1 MSWNTAPA
9 LEIEMMEN
17 VSKIHSIIPCDF
29 IYCSLIFSNQQ
40 DGIRIGPD
48 LQKGRCELIRT
59 NGCDTNGP
67 RKAVPNKNS
76 VWMGNRIDPRE

>member
-59 NGCDTNGP
+59 NGYPCVRMCFDGDRCIQSLKGP
-67 RKAVPNKNS
+67 L
-76 VWMGNRIDPRE
+76 